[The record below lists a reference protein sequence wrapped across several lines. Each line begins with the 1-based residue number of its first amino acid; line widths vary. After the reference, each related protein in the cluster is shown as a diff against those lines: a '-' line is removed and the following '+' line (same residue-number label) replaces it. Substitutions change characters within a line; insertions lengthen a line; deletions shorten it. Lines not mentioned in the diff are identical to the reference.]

1 MSYLLLP
8 RGKRKGFIIITYI
21 YYFILTVGLTDV
33 LIQDLRSFSNPSR
46 KGLFAHPGLKR
57 Y

>member
-8 RGKRKGFIIITYI
+8 RGKHKGFIIITYI